1 MGKDLYLTDEQYLE
15 LLDKIEEVLA
25 SGAPLYIDDCN
36 DIGNKHTES
45 NVGLCNDNLT
55 TKETAMWPEEF
66 PRRTDMKYSKDYHI
80 CPFDNR
86 FDAIEK
92 GKKKCMFNGCFY
104 TCSLA
109 KPERRVSRQR
119 IVERLNSL
127 KKLASEGKL
136 KNMVKGGNLG
146 GN

>member
-36 DIGNKHTES
+36 DVGNKHNES
-45 NVGLCNDNLT
+45 NVGLCNDNFT
-55 TKETAMWPEEF
+55 TKETAMWPEQF
-66 PRRTDMKYSKDYHI
+66 PQRMDMKYTQHYHI

-86 FDAIEK
+86 FDKLEQ
-92 GKKKCMFNGCFY
+92 GKRCNMINGCFY

-119 IVERLNSL
+119 IVERLT
-127 KKLASEGKL
+127 KL
-136 KNMVKGGNLG
+136 KQMGKEGRFFCRRNNNNG
-146 GN
+146 